1 MQVSSPPRPRRMP
14 PAQRRE
20 QLIDSALQIAARE
33 GYENLAFE
41 AVANR
46 AGVTRNLVYHYF
58 PGGRQ
63 QLLEAAVHRAGEQLS
78 SGWVT
83 DPGVPLGERLGSNL
97 NPVMD
102 NAPGWP
108 RGERLVSNL
117 NRMRAHAAEPTDA
130 WQLYRQGRSLIDP
143 NLLEISRQ
151 YRERVI
157 GTIALNQ
164 LGTTEPPPIVRIALD
179 GFLAY
184 VETVIE
190 SAIEQGT
197 PREQVMELVAGT
209 LMSAMN
215 AAAGASVGGPK
226 R

>member
-1 MQVSSPPRPRRMP
+1 MEVTSPPRRLP
-14 PAQRRE
+14 PAERRE
-20 QLIDSALQIAARE
+20 QLIDSALAIAAQE

-41 AVANR
+41 KVANK

-63 QLLEAAVHRAGEQLS
+63 ELLEAAVHRAGEQLS

-83 DPGVPLGERLGSNL
+83 DPEIPLGERLT
-97 NPVMD
+97 
-102 NAPGWP
+102 
-108 RGERLVSNL
+108 SNL
-117 NRMRAHAAEPTDA
+117 NRMMDHAEQPTDA
-130 WQLYRQGRSLIDP
+130 WQLYRQGRGTVDP
-143 NLLEISRQ
+143 KLLEIARL

-164 LGTTEPPPIVRIALD
+164 LGTSEPPPIVRIALD

-190 SAIEQGT
+190 SALEQEM
-197 PREQVMELVAGT
+197 PREQVIELVGGT

-215 AAAGASVGGPK
+215 AAAGASTARKG
-226 R
+226 

>member
-1 MQVSSPPRPRRMP
+1 MAVSTPPRRLP
-14 PAQRRE
+14 PAERRD
-20 QLIDSALQIAARE
+20 QLIDCALEIAAHE
-33 GYENLAFE
+33 GHDSLAFE

-46 AGVTRNLVYHYF
+46 ASVTRNLVYHYF

-83 DPGVPLGERLGSNL
+83 DPDVPLGERL
-97 NPVMD
+97 
-102 NAPGWP
+102 AA
-108 RGERLVSNL
+108 NL
-117 NRMRAHAAEPTDA
+117 NRMMDHAAEPTAA
-130 WQLYRQGRSLIDP
+130 WQLYRQGRAMVDSD
-143 NLLEISRQ
+143 LLEIARR

-157 GTIALNQ
+157 GNIALNQ
-164 LGTTEPPPIVRIALD
+164 LGTSTPPPIVRIALD

-190 SAIEQGT
+190 AAMEEGT

-209 LMSAMN
+209 LMSSMN
-215 AAAGASVGGPK
+215 AAAGASAGVPK

>member
-1 MQVSSPPRPRRMP
+1 MEVSSPPRRMP
-14 PAQRRE
+14 PAARRE
-20 QLIDSALQIAARE
+20 QLIDCALAIAARE

-58 PGGRQ
+58 PGGRP

-83 DPGVPLGERLGSNL
+83 DSAVPLGERL
-97 NPVMD
+97 
-102 NAPGWP
+102 AA
-108 RGERLVSNL
+108 NL
-117 NRMRAHAAEPTDA
+117 NRMMDHAAEPTDA
-130 WQLYRQGRSLIDP
+130 WQLYRQGRALVDP
-143 NLLEISRQ
+143 ALLEIARH
-151 YRERVI
+151 YRDRVI

-164 LGTTEPPPIVRIALD
+164 LGTTEPPAIVRIALD

-190 SAIEQGT
+190 SAIKQET
-197 PREQVMELVAGT
+197 PREQVMELVGGT
-209 LMSAMN
+209 MMSVMN
-215 AAAGASVGGPK
+215 AAAGATAGGPK
-226 R
+226 STG

>member
-1 MQVSSPPRPRRMP
+1 MEATTAPRRMA
-14 PAQRRE
+14 PAKRRE
-20 QLIDSALQIAARE
+20 QLIDSALAIAARE

-41 AVANR
+41 KVANE

-58 PGGRQ
+58 PGGRR

-83 DPGVPLGERLGSNL
+83 DPTVPLGERL
-97 NPVMD
+97 
-102 NAPGWP
+102 AA
-108 RGERLVSNL
+108 NL
-117 NRMRAHAAEPTDA
+117 NRMMDHAEEPTNA
-130 WQLYRQGRSLIDP
+130 WQLYRQGRGTLDP
-143 NLLEISRQ
+143 TLLEIASG

-157 GTIALNQ
+157 ANIALNQ
-164 LGTTEPPPIVRIALD
+164 LGTSQPPPVIRIALD

-190 SAIEQGT
+190 SAIAEGL
-197 PREQVMELVAGT
+197 PREQILELVGGT

-215 AAAGASVGGPK
+215 AAAGASAPGPK

>member
-1 MQVSSPPRPRRMP
+1 MVAAMEVSSPPRRLP
-14 PAQRRE
+14 PAERRE
-20 QLIDSALQIAARE
+20 QLIDCALAIAARE

-63 QLLEAAVHRAGEQLS
+63 ELVEASVHRAGEQLS

-83 DPGVPLGERLGSNL
+83 DSKVPLGERL
-97 NPVMD
+97 V
-102 NAPGWP
+102 A
-108 RGERLVSNL
+108 NL
-117 NRMRAHAAEPTDA
+117 NRMMDHAAEPTDA
-130 WQLYRQGRSLIDP
+130 WQLYRQGRGSVDP
-143 NLLEISRQ
+143 VLLGIARD

-157 GTIALNQ
+157 ENIALNQ
-164 LGTTEPPPIVRIALD
+164 LGTSTPPPVVRIALD

-190 SAIEQGT
+190 SAIEQDL
-197 PREQVMELVAGT
+197 PRQQVLDLVSGT

-215 AAAGASVGGPK
+215 AAAGASAPRATG
-226 R
+226 

>member
-1 MQVSSPPRPRRMP
+1 MEVGSAPKRLP

-20 QLIDSALQIAARE
+20 QLIDAALSTAAHE

-41 AVANR
+41 KVAKR

-63 QLLEAAVHRAGEQLS
+63 ELLEAAVHRAGEQLS

-83 DPGVPLGERLGSNL
+83 DPEIPLAERL
-97 NPVMD
+97 
-102 NAPGWP
+102 A
-108 RGERLVSNL
+108 SNL
-117 NRMRAHAAEPTDA
+117 NRMMDHAERPTDA
-130 WQLYRQGRSLIDP
+130 WQLYRQGRGTVDP
-143 NLLEISRQ
+143 KLLEIARV

-164 LGTTEPPPIVRIALD
+164 LGTSEPPPIVRIALD

-190 SAIEQGT
+190 SALEQEI
-197 PREQVMELVAGT
+197 PREQVIELVGGT

-215 AAAGASVGGPK
+215 AAAGASAPGPQG
-226 R
+226 

>member
-1 MQVSSPPRPRRMP
+1 MEVSSPPRRLP
-14 PAQRRE
+14 PAERRD
-20 QLIDSALQIAARE
+20 QLIDCALAIAARD

-63 QLLEAAVHRAGEQLS
+63 QLLEALVHRAGEQLS

-83 DPGVPLGERLGSNL
+83 DPGVPLGERL
-97 NPVMD
+97 
-102 NAPGWP
+102 AA
-108 RGERLVSNL
+108 NL
-117 NRMRAHAAEPTDA
+117 NRMMDHAAEPTDA
-130 WQLYRQGRSLIDP
+130 WQLYRQGRGSVDP
-143 NLLEISRQ
+143 ALLEIARG

-157 GTIALNQ
+157 GNIALNQ
-164 LGTTEPPPIVRIALD
+164 LGTAAAPPLVRIALD

-190 SAIEQGT
+190 SAIEQEIS
-197 PREQVMELVAGT
+197 REQVLDLVSGT

-215 AAAGASVGGPK
+215 NAAGAEALVT
-226 R
+226 RR